1 MMVESME
8 KLTKT
13 IYCVIDAIETLRSI
27 LFKFFKKP
35 SKFWMKKN
43 KKIVK
48 MRRCPNRR
56 FVKKN
61 CHKRRYREPQTELGG
76 TGCI

>member
-1 MMVESME
+1 MMAESME

-48 MRRCPNRR
+48 MRRCSNRR
-56 FVKKN
+56 FVKKS
-61 CHKRRYREPQTELGG
+61 CHKRRHREPQAELGG